1 MLSLVR
7 AVIPFDSMFAEYLH
21 AIIFYGSLPILWIIE
36 KSLASCGISGD
47 RSMLYIVPIFIIII
61 LYWAALGFVIG
72 AIIGSIKKQDEMHNK
87 MLGTV

>member
-1 MLSLVR
+1 
-7 AVIPFDSMFAEYLH
+7 
-21 AIIFYGSLPILWIIE
+21 
-36 KSLASCGISGD
+36 
-47 RSMLYIVPIFIIII
+47 MLYIVPIFIIII